1 MKKNRNLDLSAVI
14 PVGNLENDYKNI
26 FNMLKQSDD
35 YGVEVILVVDDQP
48 NELIR
53 SLEAELI
60 SQEITF
66 KLIEGFWK
74 NPGSA
79 RNAGFSLCTRTFVAF
94 WDSDDEP
101 ILKNISALLNEK
113 ASSDSDAIL
122 GRYQIQGSEQLT
134 LECSF
139 STEKSLED
147 FTPRILSNP
156 GLWRFIFKR
165 EYIKNLA
172 FPACSAAEDQLFL
185 QRFFAGN
192 PRIRISNQIVYT
204 YIQGG
209 GFQLTKSNR
218 VAEETLVATKIG
230 VNEQI
235 SSTSPYQNLVEALI
249 IKQLFSVLKH
259 GSSKHLMQAFSLF
272 SDLRKKIGILRFSK
286 VTILFLQAKLNSRN
300 RKRPKVEIEIM
311 GGLGNQLFQLAFGI
325 YLSAQL
331 GKPVHLSDISR
342 NIRRSVNG
350 KPELALYNET
360 LPLDCQNHYPA
371 RKLLDRGLS
380 LLLRLNLGENK
391 RKVNRDMIPRWIL
404 NTFLSLVSFYPRRI
418 FIAGNVGYVKWEPG
432 RFGHFIVGYFQSF
445 KYLEH
450 PSVLPLMKS
459 LSPRSTEDEVNDFK
473 DLSEKELP
481 LLVHV
486 RQGDYRSEPDF
497 GVVPTKYYQNAV
509 KQQMQFGAYKS
520 IWLFSDEQLDCKI
533 YIPVEYQNIVRVI
546 YSVGTNSVS
555 LLEVMRMCQGYV
567 IGNSTLSWWAAS
579 LSFAENPKVIY
590 PDPWF
595 SNLETPKDLIPPHWY
610 PISRN

>member
-1 MKKNRNLDLSAVI
+1 MKNTKNLDLSAVI
-14 PVGNLENDYKNI
+14 PVGNLKNDYKNI
-26 FNMLKQSDD
+26 FNVLKQSNN
-35 YGVEVILVVDDQP
+35 YGVEVILVIDDQP
-48 NELIR
+48 NDLIR

-60 SQEITF
+60 SQEIKF
-66 KLIEGFWK
+66 KLTEGFWK

-79 RNAGFSLCTRTFVAF
+79 RNAGISLCTRTFVAF

-101 ILKNISALLNEK
+101 ILNNICALLNEK
-113 ASSDSDAIL
+113 TSSDSDAIL
-122 GRYQIQGSEQLT
+122 GRYQIQTGEQIT
-134 LECSF
+134 LEDSF
-139 STEKSLED
+139 STEKLIED
-147 FTPRILSNP
+147 FSPRILSNP

-165 EYIKNLA
+165 EYIKNLT
-172 FPACSAAEDQLFL
+172 FPACAAAEDQLFL

-192 PRIRISNQIVYT
+192 PRIHISNQIVYT

-209 GFQLTKSNR
+209 CFQLTKSNR

-230 VNEQI
+230 INEQI
-235 SSTSPYQNLVEALI
+235 STTSPYRNLAEALI

-259 GSSKHLMQAFSLF
+259 GNSKHLMQAFSLL
-272 SDLRKKIGILRFSK
+272 SDLRKKLGILRLSR
-286 VTILFLQAKLNSRN
+286 VTILFLQAKRNSRN
-300 RKRPKVEIEIM
+300 RRRPKVEIEIM

-325 YLSAQL
+325 FLSAQL
-331 GKPVHLSDISR
+331 GKSVHLSDISR
-342 NIRRSVNG
+342 NIRRSANG
-350 KPELALYNET
+350 KPELALYNEL

-380 LLLRLNLGENK
+380 LLLRRKLSENK
-391 RKVNRDMIPRWIL
+391 RKVSGDIIPRGII
-404 NTFLSLVSFYPRRI
+404 NIFLSFVSFYPRRV
-418 FIAGNVGYVKWEPG
+418 FIASNVGYVQWEPG

-459 LSPRSTEDEVNDFK
+459 LSPRTTENEVNDFK

-486 RQGDYRSEPDF
+486 RQGDYRSEPNF
-497 GVVPTKYYQNAV
+497 GVVPTKYYQIAI

-520 IWLFSDEQLDCKI
+520 IWLFSDEKLDYKS
-533 YIPVEYQNIVRVI
+533 YIPAEYQNIVRVI

-595 SNLETPKDLIPPHWY
+595 LNLETPKDLIPSHWY
-610 PISRN
+610 PIARN